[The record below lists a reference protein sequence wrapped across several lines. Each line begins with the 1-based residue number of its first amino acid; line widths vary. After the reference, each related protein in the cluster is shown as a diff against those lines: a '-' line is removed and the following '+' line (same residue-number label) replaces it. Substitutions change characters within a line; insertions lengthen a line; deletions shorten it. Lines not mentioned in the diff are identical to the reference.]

1 MDVVVIGA
9 GASGAMAL
17 RHLQGKS
24 GIRSVVAY
32 ERAGQAGGNWVYT
45 NNTGTDSDGLP
56 VHQAAFLGMRYS
68 EKPLGCE

>member
-9 GASGAMAL
+9 GPSGVMAL
-17 RHLQGKS
+17 RHLQGKP

-45 NNTGTDSDGLP
+45 DNTGIDSDGFP
-56 VHQAAFLGMRYS
+56 VHQVVFLGMRYS
-68 EKPLGCE
+68 ENHWG